1 MRKWLSLLLIL
12 SLVTMLTACSGGS
25 TNNKDSDVLAEVG
38 NTKITRAEAD
48 VVLDFML
55 KTLRSAYGM
64 DITAT
69 DIIARAKAMALTFM
83 AENTALEQK
92 LDALGV
98 GLTDADR
105 AQIKE
110 NAQASYDEAVKT
122 CMEAYG
128 MTEEEAAEVL
138 EEDGFSLVMIE
149 FYARREMVDAKLR
162 EATPLNVQVTDEDV
176 VTRFDEAVEEAM
188 QKYTASPGEYSRD
201 ALELEYVPYR
211 PEGYRN
217 IQNLLIGFPEDI
229 NAQLDEKRAEAY
241 DISYGQAMLQ
251 NDLYTYQDQMTDDE
265 IATYTAKLEE
275 LDADMVRVMGEIDA
289 LATQGQEQIRAKAE
303 EVLALCQAPGASF
316 EALMTEYSVDPV
328 IGTPLATVGY
338 PVGAESET
346 YVPTFTEAAMALQS
360 VGDIS
365 GLVPTAYGWHILKYA
380 SDIKPGPVPLDE
392 VREAITSELMAE
404 KEEEAYNAKVDQY
417 LLDANIKTYPD
428 KF

>member
-1 MRKWLSLLLIL
+1 
-12 SLVTMLTACSGGS
+12 
-25 TNNKDSDVLAEVG
+25 
-38 NTKITRAEAD
+38 
-48 VVLDFML
+48 
-55 KTLRSAYGM
+55 
-64 DITAT
+64 
-69 DIIARAKAMALTFM
+69 
-83 AENTALEQK
+83 
-92 LDALGV
+92 
-98 GLTDADR
+98 
-105 AQIKE
+105 
-110 NAQASYDEAVKT
+110 
-122 CMEAYG
+122 

-417 LLDANIKTYPD
+417 LLDAKIKTYPD